1 MRSTQQ
7 ARLDEGAFYEIM
19 LQDQLSEL
27 RMKRPQIRGVGWRVC
42 PAEHVCCPG
51 HEVLLP
57 VSDLGGMHPEVFG
70 HFRQRLVASDRY
82 QGDLRLKSCPVIP
95 SRPFLTF
102 PQFRGHRSYAHHLP

>member
-1 MRSTQQ
+1 
-7 ARLDEGAFYEIM
+7 M

-27 RMKRPQIRGVGWRVC
+27 RMKRPQIRGVGWWVC
-42 PAEHVCCPG
+42 PAQHVRCPG

-102 PQFRGHRSYAHHLP
+102 PQFRGHRVTLIIYREPFDRRPPVRFRHHGI